1 MRVEH
6 ETSPPREV
14 FLCPRTRSKA
24 LQDLFLPIEWLS
36 EGKVRFLDQTLL
48 PQEETWVETADYR
61 VIAEA
66 IRRLQVRGAPL
77 IGVSA
82 AYGLALAALDSSAT
96 DANALRRD
104 VAAAA
109 DVLRGTRP
117 TAVNLSWALDRCL
130 RALESAADAAGARE
144 TLVRTAREIHEQ
156 DVAANQRIGAYGAEL
171 LPSGASVMTHCNA
184 GSLATGGYG
193 TALGVLRAAWTGGQL
208 RHVIATET
216 RPLLQGAR
224 LTAWE
229 LKHEAIPFTLIA
241 DSAAGS
247 ALRRG
252 LAGAVVVGA
261 DRIAANGDVANK
273 IGTYGL
279 AVLAKENGIP
289 FYVAA
294 PTSTIDLSL
303 PSGDEIPIEERS
315 ADELTAMRGVK
326 TAPDD
331 IDAANPAFDVTPNAY
346 VSAIITENG
355 VARPPYEESLRR
367 ACQAGVPARG

>member
-1 MRVEH
+1 M
-6 ETSPPREV
+6 
-14 FLCPRTRSKA
+14 
-24 LQDLFLPIEWLS
+24 
-36 EGKVRFLDQTLL
+36 RFLDQTLL
-48 PQEETWVETADYR
+48 PQQETWVETADYR

-82 AYGLALAALDSSAT
+82 AYGLALAALESTAT
-96 DANALRRD
+96 TAEALQRD
-104 VAAAA
+104 VTEAAA
-109 DVLRGTRP
+109 VLRATRP

-130 RALESAADAAGARE
+130 RAIQSASDAADARS
-144 TLVRTAREIHEQ
+144 TLVKAAQDIHAE
-156 DVAANQRIGAYGAEL
+156 DVAANQRIGTYGAEL
-171 LPSGASVMTHCNA
+171 LPSGVSVMTHCNA

-193 TALGVLRAAWTGGQL
+193 TALGVVRAAWTGGQL
-208 RHVIATET
+208 RHVIVNET

-229 LKHEAIPFTLIA
+229 LQREAIPFTLIT

-279 AVLAKENGIP
+279 AVLAKENGVP

-294 PTSTIDLSL
+294 PTSTVDLSL

-315 ADELTAMRGVK
+315 ADEVTSVRSVRV
-326 TAPDD
+326 APDEA
-331 IDAANPAFDVTPNAY
+331 DAANPAFDVTPGAY
-346 VSAIITENG
+346 VSAIVTENG
-355 VARPPYEESLRR
+355 AARPPYEKSLRR
-367 ACQAGVPARG
+367 ACEAGVPARG

>member
-1 MRVEH
+1 MC
-6 ETSPPREV
+6 
-14 FLCPRTRSKA
+14 LRTRSKD

-36 EGKVRFLDQTLL
+36 QGKVRFLDQTLL

-61 VIAEA
+61 VVAEA

-82 AYGLALAALDSSAT
+82 AYGLALAALESAGT
-96 DANALRRD
+96 DAETLRRD
-104 VAAAA
+104 VTAAA
-109 DVLRGTRP
+109 DVLRATRP

-130 RALESAADAAGARE
+130 RALASASDATVVRD
-144 TLVRTAREIHEQ
+144 TLLRTARDIHSE
-156 DVAANQRIGAYGAEL
+156 DVAGNQRIGAYGAEL
-171 LPSGASVMTHCNA
+171 LPAGASVMTHCNA

-208 RHVIATET
+208 RHVVVNET

-229 LKHEAIPFTLIA
+229 LQQEAIPFTLIA
-241 DSAAGS
+241 DGAAGS

-252 LAGAVVVGA
+252 LAGAVIVGA

-273 IGTYGL
+273 IGTYSL
-279 AVLAKENGIP
+279 AVLAKENGVP

-303 PSGDEIPIEERS
+303 PSGDKIPIEERA
-315 ADELTAMRGVK
+315 ADEVTTVRGVNI
-326 TAPDD
+326 APTG
-331 IDAANPAFDVTPNAY
+331 IDAANPAFDVTPHAY
-346 VSAIITENG
+346 VRAIVTENG
-355 VARPPYEESLRR
+355 VARAPYEESLRR
-367 ACQAGVPARG
+367 ACEAGVATRG

>member
-1 MRVEH
+1 MRLLHREKFFCAH
-6 ETSPPREV
+6 E
-14 FLCPRTRSKA
+14 LRSKA
-24 LQDLFLPIEWLS
+24 LQDLFLPIEWLT

-61 VIAEA
+61 VVAEA
-66 IRRLQVRGAPL
+66 IRHLQVRGAPL

-82 AYGLALAALDSSAT
+82 AYGLALAALESAAT
-96 DANALRRD
+96 DAETLRQD
-104 VAAAA
+104 VTEAA
-109 DVLRGTRP
+109 DVLRATRP

-130 RALESAADAAGARE
+130 RALESAPDAAGARE
-144 TLVRTAREIHEQ
+144 TLVRTAREIHEE

-171 LPSGASVMTHCNA
+171 LPSSGASVMTHCNA

-193 TALGVLRAAWTGGQL
+193 TALGVLRAAWTGGRL

-229 LKHEAIPFTLIA
+229 LKHEAIPFTLIT

-273 IGTYGL
+273 IGTYAL
-279 AVLAKENGIP
+279 AVLAKENGVP

-303 PSGDEIPIEERS
+303 SSGDEIPIEERS
-315 ADELTAMRGVK
+315 ADEVTAVRGVNI
-326 TAPDD
+326 APND

-355 VARPPYEESLRR
+355 VARAPYEESLRR
-367 ACQAGVPARG
+367 ACEAGVPARG

>member
-1 MRVEH
+1 
-6 ETSPPREV
+6 
-14 FLCPRTRSKA
+14 
-24 LQDLFLPIEWLS
+24 LFLPIKWLS

-61 VIAEA
+61 VVAEA
-66 IRRLQVRGAPL
+66 IRRLQLRGAPL

-82 AYGLALAALDSSAT
+82 AYGLALAGLESAAT
-96 DANALRRD
+96 DAEALRRD
-104 VAAAA
+104 VTAAAA
-109 DVLRGTRP
+109 VLRATRP

-130 RALESAADAAGARE
+130 RALESASDAAGARE
-144 TLVRTAREIHEQ
+144 TLVLTAREIHEQ

-171 LPSGASVMTHCNA
+171 LPSQASVMTHCNA

-252 LAGAVVVGA
+252 LTGAVIVGA

-273 IGTYGL
+273 IGTYAL
-279 AVLAKENGIP
+279 AVLAKENGVP

-303 PSGDEIPIEERS
+303 PSGDEIPIEERA
-315 ADELTAMRGVK
+315 ADEVTSFRGVSI
-326 TAPDD
+326 APTN
-331 IDAANPAFDVTPNAY
+331 IDAANPAFDVTPNTY

-367 ACQAGVPARG
+367 ACEAGVTARG